1 MLFRLYSKCI
11 HKQQCIHSF
20 VITTPSTFTFTH
32 VENMAEESVT
42 DSIPDGS
49 SGLRQYM
56 YVPGFEINNSC
67 EFEVQVKERTNNKV
81 LANGSLHLQIAPGG
95 EAENE
100 GADLTEQITAIGQP
114 APSAVV
120 EPQRDDAYESPQETL
135 TIDLL
140 TDAIVWRPADATENV
155 ATANLHNPDA
165 QQSTRSHDH
174 MVTVTSVRHA
184 GMSDE
189 ISQLNCNMSN
199 EAARAIIYEPS
210 TSIKINALHYN

>member
-1 MLFRLYSKCI
+1 
-11 HKQQCIHSF
+11 
-20 VITTPSTFTFTH
+20 
-32 VENMAEESVT
+32 MAEESVT
-42 DSIPDGS
+42 DSATPDGL
-49 SGLRQYM
+49 SGLQQ
-56 YVPGFEINNSC
+56 YVPGFEVNNSC
-67 EFEVQVKERTNNKV
+67 EFGVQVKEKTTNKV
-81 LANGSLHLQIAPGG
+81 LTNSKFHLQSTLGG

-114 APSAVV
+114 APSAVA

-135 TIDLL
+135 IDSRVL
-140 TDAIVWRPADATENV
+140 TDATENV
-155 ATANLHNPDA
+155 ATANLHNHNPDA

-174 MVTVTSVRHA
+174 MVVTSVRHA